1 MDKFEYKV
9 RSEEITAL
17 VEEQNYRE
25 AAEIADTIDWRRVK
39 SVRMLCTISDVY
51 KMVRRY
57 EDSRAL
63 LLLAYEK
70 RPSSRMIVYALTEL
84 CLKLGDIV
92 NAWEYYKEFCK
103 IAPTDTR
110 RYILLYKVYVAQEVS
125 LDEQIKVLEKLKEEE
140 YTDRWAYE
148 LAYLYHR
155 IGFATKCVEECDEMI
170 LWFGEGKF
178 VRKAME
184 LKMLHEPL
192 TPKQQAMYNGEVAN
206 EVENGHTKVIPN
218 LNAAITKEVTD
229 LDPSTAPTIQF
240 PAADVEEIQVKTMDD
255 SPYNTINLQKALAE
269 SMAELMG
276 KEEQP
281 IWQNAEQA
289 PGEDYISQDQ
299 ADYDAEYDMDVE
311 ESEEESQDV
320 QLAELDETEDPILR
334 HLMAPMLEETQEM
347 PPIPDQE
354 EIFFDDPNTQDMSVA
369 AKELSK
375 HADMTEIILPPAS
388 GETDSTPKEEAEE
401 DSEPQK
407 EDGPR
412 EKAREE
418 EIQKEAEQKES
429 GKEEKKPQ
437 GPTYERE
444 STETGVKKVIVPT
457 NPDSIFKIPDQ
468 PDNPDNRM
476 KPSDFATQKSSFDHI
491 LSQESDGQI
500 SLVIPERIQLEKQI
514 TGQMNIQD
522 ILREWEDWKKKKEE
536 QLKQDVKKRV
546 LDQTGELFAEFDEA
560 AKEGLL
566 EQLQNASIAA
576 EAAER
581 RKAEESFSEDEYG
594 YEPEED
600 ETVEEDIEEAAEDEV
615 IEENIEETVGDVA
628 EKASEAEEAEIE
640 ESETEADLSGNDSE
654 AEMESSKD
662 AATSESP
669 EPENTVS
676 APHERSLSPEEKEL
690 FGSFVQGKKAKDQLL
705 SMLDNMSLAAYTG
718 NVLITGDKDAGALS
732 FAKNLIKNLQATDGN
747 FSGKAAK
754 ITGSALN
761 KKNPAD
767 IIDKLKNGAL
777 IIDAAGG
784 MNCSTAEALVKALQS
799 ENKGILVLLVDT
811 KTSMNGL
818 MEVNEVLHDPFNTRF
833 DIEALNDDAL
843 VAFGKKYA
851 YEREYGIDEM
861 GILALHTRI
870 AEMQTMSHAVTVTDV
885 KELVK
890 EAIWHANRKTPK
902 HFFDILVGKRY
913 DKEDMI
919 ILRENDF
926 LV

>member
-1 MDKFEYKV
+1 MDYIYGKLNAEVLASEYNGKKSTTAEV
-9 RSEEITAL
+9 IVDNSARTIT
-17 VEEQNYRE
+17 VN
-25 AAEIADTIDWRRVK
+25 V
-39 SVRMLCTISDVY
+39 
-51 KMVRRY
+51 
-57 EDSRAL
+57 
-63 LLLAYEK
+63 
-70 RPSSRMIVYALTEL
+70 LTDDAS
-84 CLKLGDIV
+84 GI
-92 NAWEYYKEFCK
+92 
-103 IAPTDTR
+103 
-110 RYILLYKVYVAQEVS
+110 
-125 LDEQIKVLEKLKEEE
+125 
-140 YTDRWAYE
+140 
-148 LAYLYHR
+148 
-155 IGFATKCVEECDEMI
+155 ATKD
-170 LWFGEGKF
+170 F
-178 VRKAME
+178 V
-184 LKMLHEPL
+184 
-192 TPKQQAMYNGEVAN
+192 
-206 EVENGHTKVIPN
+206 
-218 LNAAITKEVTD
+218 
-229 LDPSTAPTIQF
+229 
-240 PAADVEEIQVKTMDD
+240 
-255 SPYNTINLQKALAE
+255 NTFAKKIE
-269 SMAELMG
+269 S
-276 KEEQP
+276 K
-281 IWQNAEQA
+281 
-289 PGEDYISQDQ
+289 
-299 ADYDAEYDMDVE
+299 
-311 ESEEESQDV
+311 
-320 QLAELDETEDPILR
+320 
-334 HLMAPMLEETQEM
+334 
-347 PPIPDQE
+347 
-354 EIFFDDPNTQDMSVA
+354 
-369 AKELSK
+369 
-375 HADMTEIILPPAS
+375 
-388 GETDSTPKEEAEE
+388 
-401 DSEPQK
+401 
-407 EDGPR
+407 
-412 EKAREE
+412 
-418 EIQKEAEQKES
+418 
-429 GKEEKKPQ
+429 
-437 GPTYERE
+437 
-444 STETGVKKVIVPT
+444 
-457 NPDSIFKIPDQ
+457 
-468 PDNPDNRM
+468 
-476 KPSDFATQKSSFDHI
+476 
-491 LSQESDGQI
+491 
-500 SLVIPERIQLEKQI
+500 
-514 TGQMNIQD
+514 
-522 ILREWEDWKKKKEE
+522 
-536 QLKQDVKKRV
+536 
-546 LDQTGELFAEFDEA
+546 
-560 AKEGLL
+560 
-566 EQLQNASIAA
+566 
-576 EAAER
+576 
-581 RKAEESFSEDEYG
+581 
-594 YEPEED
+594 
-600 ETVEEDIEEAAEDEV
+600 
-615 IEENIEETVGDVA
+615 
-628 EKASEAEEAEIE
+628 IE

-818 MEVNEVLHDPFNTRF
+818 MEVNELLHDPFNTRF

>member
-9 RSEEITAL
+9 RSEEIEAL

-70 RPSSRMIVYALTEL
+70 KQGSRMIVYALTEL

-92 NAWEYYKEFCK
+92 NAWEYYKEFCQ
-103 IAPTDTR
+103 IAPNDSR

-192 TPKQQAMYNGEVAN
+192 TPKQQAMYNGEVAY

-218 LNAAITKEVTD
+218 LATAMTKEVAE
-229 LDPSTAPTIQF
+229 LDPTTAPTIQF
-240 PAADVEEIQVKTMDD
+240 PAADLEEIQVKTMDD

-269 SMAELMG
+269 SMAELM
-276 KEEQP
+276 EEKQP
-281 IWQNAEQA
+281 IWPETEQVSGEIPAEE
-289 PGEDYISQDQ
+289 PEEEDT
-299 ADYDAEYDMDVE
+299 DYDADVE
-311 ESEEESQDV
+311 ESEDGYEDV
-320 QLAELDETEDPILR
+320 ELAEIEETESEEAEDPILR
-334 HLMAPMLEETQEM
+334 HLMAPMLEETQEI
-347 PPIPDQE
+347 PPIPNE
-354 EIFFDDPNTQDMSVA
+354 EEVFFDDPNTQDMSLAV
-369 AKELSK
+369 KELGKSG
-375 HADMTEIILPPAS
+375 DMTEITLPDRKS
-388 GETDSTPKEEAEE
+388 V
-401 DSEPQK
+401 
-407 EDGPR
+407 
-412 EKAREE
+412 
-418 EIQKEAEQKES
+418 AEQSEKPKAADVEA
-429 GKEEKKPQ
+429 KIEEKVASVEQPEAIPDTEQKKEPES
-437 GPTYERE
+437 PTYERE
-444 STETGVKKVIVPT
+444 STESGVKKVIVPT
-457 NPDSIFKIPDQ
+457 HPESIFKVAEEPQ
-468 PDNPDNRM
+468 QKM
-476 KPSDFATQKSSFDHI
+476 KPADFATQKSSFDHI

-500 SLVIPERIQLEKQI
+500 SLVIPEKTQLEKQI

-522 ILREWEDWKKKKEE
+522 ILKEWEDWKKQKEE

-560 AKEGLL
+560 TKEGLL
-566 EQLQNASIAA
+566 EQLQKASIEA
-576 EAAER
+576 EVAER
-581 RKAEESFSEDEYG
+581 RKAEEASSEEETYETEEYFA
-594 YEPEED
+594 EE
-600 ETVEEDIEEAAEDEV
+600 ETDQEEYDPAEEISEEELAEEAMEELSEEAAGKRS
-615 IEENIEETVGDVA
+615 EEAVGELPEEEETMAVM
-628 EKASEAEEAEIE
+628 
-640 ESETEADLSGNDSE
+640 ETEVEETPVPL
-654 AEMESSKD
+654 
-662 AATSESP
+662 P
-669 EPENTVS
+669 
-676 APHERSLSPEEKEL
+676 ERSLSPEEKEL
-690 FGSFVQGKKAKDQLL
+690 FGSYVQGKKAKDQLL

-718 NVLITGDKDAGALS
+718 NVLITGDKDAGALN

-754 ITGSALN
+754 ITGAALN
-761 KKNPAD
+761 KKDPAD

-777 IIDAAGG
+777 IVDEAGG

-818 MEVNEVLHDPFNTRF
+818 MKVNDVLHDPFNTRF

-851 YEREYGIDEM
+851 YEREYAIDEM

-870 AEMQTMSHAVTVTDV
+870 DEMQTLSHAVTVDDV
-885 KELVK
+885 KDLVK

-902 HFFDILVGKRY
+902 HFFDILLGKRY

-919 ILRENDF
+919 VLREDDF